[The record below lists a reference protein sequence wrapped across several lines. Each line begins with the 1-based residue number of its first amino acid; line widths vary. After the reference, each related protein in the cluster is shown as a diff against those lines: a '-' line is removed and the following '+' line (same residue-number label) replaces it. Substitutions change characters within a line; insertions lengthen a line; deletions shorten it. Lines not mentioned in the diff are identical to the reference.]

1 MAEGEQVQAALTRAA
16 QAREEMRGVEQRLAG
31 AARHADATEA
41 RVAELRR
48 LLARED
54 EDVDRLESF
63 SPTRIWA
70 ALKGSR
76 ATDLDRETAERD
88 AARYAVAEAEARRD
102 VATREC
108 AALQERLR
116 TFGDVEAGYT
126 RALADKDRWV
136 RENDSG
142 TSAVLAELAE
152 RRGRLLAQDKEAREA
167 HSAGLRRG
175 PISGRR
181 SGSSEAPAPGRRGT
195 RSAAGG
201 C

>member
-1 MAEGEQVQAALTRAA
+1 
-16 QAREEMRGVEQRLAG
+16 
-31 AARHADATEA
+31 
-41 RVAELRR
+41 
-48 LLARED
+48 
-54 EDVDRLESF
+54 
-63 SPTRIWA
+63 
-70 ALKGSR
+70 
-76 ATDLDRETAERD
+76 
-88 AARYAVAEAEARRD
+88 VAEAEARRD